1 MTWMH
6 QNVNE
11 SFKKGLSMSHPR
23 EEELCTT
30 TRKSI
35 TFRGNFP
42 KTFFQDKII
51 MVNVVTV
58 G

>member
-1 MTWMH
+1 MH

-11 SFKKGLSMSHPR
+11 SFKRGLSMSHPK

-35 TFRGNFP
+35 TLRGNFP